1 MASIL
6 DDLKGV
12 LSPEEFAKIEGNA
25 ALKTRVAR
33 GDELRSY
40 YDGDEPPPVQQQ
52 QQQND
57 PPPVRT
63 APPGTGGTFD
73 LGAIERMLDT
83 KLGTINTTIDTRI
96 ADVVKTRGDEL
107 YNNVRAGVRSDALQ
121 LVKIYTR
128 HEKATGKEW
137 DDAEEVKFNDF
148 LKVNNEAVKTG
159 GGKRYATISEAY
171 NDYIA
176 PVITERTIETEV
188 DKRVRAKSGQH
199 VIGTTPAPAT
209 NSNIRSIMSRGK
221 TGDPNAPA
229 TGAGR
234 AAAMLDRLE
243 QSRAAN
249 VA

>member
-96 ADVVKTRGDEL
+96 AEVVKTRGDEL
-107 YNNVRAGVRSDALQ
+107 VNNA
-121 LVKIYTR
+121 VKIAVARTDELSRIYIEHNQNFGEPFDSAKFNEYLEANKDKGFRTIR
-128 HEKATGKEW
+128 QAYDTFIGPR
-137 DDAEEVKFNDF
+137 AEERRVDQKVKER
-148 LKVNNEAVKTG
+148 LAAES
-159 GGKRYATISEAY
+159 GK
-171 NDYIA
+171 NV
-176 PVITERTIETEV
+176 P
-188 DKRVRAKSGQH
+188 
-199 VIGTTPAPAT
+199 GTTPAPAT